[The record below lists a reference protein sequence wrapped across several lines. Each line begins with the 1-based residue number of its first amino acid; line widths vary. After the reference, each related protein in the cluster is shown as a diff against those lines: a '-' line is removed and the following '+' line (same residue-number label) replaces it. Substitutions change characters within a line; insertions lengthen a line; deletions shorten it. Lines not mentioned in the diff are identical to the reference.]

1 MCGIVGYIGHREVSH
16 LLIDGLKR
24 LEYRGYDSWG
34 VAMIFNGSHR
44 VIRNSGRIAAGENAA
59 LQSIDYAG
67 TQYGIGHTR
76 WATHGRP
83 TENNAHPHVD
93 CTAQFMVA
101 HNGIIDNYRE
111 LRNRLS
117 SEGHRFQSDTDTEVL
132 PHLIESN
139 FRGSLEDAVLQS
151 LREIEGAYGV
161 VAVSTRDK
169 EKIVAARKGPPL
181 VIGLG
186 EDENFVASDIPAV
199 LPYTRQMMLLDDGEI
214 AVIRRKSVSI
224 RDRDGN
230 CVERT
235 PMHIDWSPE
244 LAERNGYPHFML
256 KEIFEQPRAVTDT
269 IRGRLDCEGR
279 ITMEDSFSTIPARLD
294 RITVVACGTSL
305 HAAMAGKVM
314 IEQLAGIPV
323 DIDHASE
330 FRYRNPL
337 LSPRGMTIAIS
348 QSGET
353 ADTLGAA
360 LEAKSRGEYL
370 LAICN
375 VVGSQI
381 TRQADSVLYT
391 HAGPEIGVASTKA
404 FTTQLVAF
412 YLLALFL
419 AERNKRMS
427 REQLKQAAVEL
438 LAIPDQ
444 IESILRRD
452 HAIVALADQVCRYQN
467 FLYLGR
473 GLGYPLALEG
483 ALKLKEISYIH
494 AEGYPAGEMKH
505 GPIALIDPDTPVVAL
520 APQDHVRTKMIAN
533 IEEVKGRGAHVI
545 SVATEGDTDISK
557 LSDYTMFIPPSSYL
571 LSPLLTVIPLQM
583 LAYHIG
589 VNRGCDVDKP
599 RNLAKSVTVE

>member
-44 VIRNSGRIAAGENAA
+44 VVRNSGRIAAGENNA
-59 LQSIDYAG
+59 LQSIDYNG

-93 CTAQFMVA
+93 CTGQFMVA

-111 LRNRLS
+111 LRSRLT
-117 SEGHRFQSDTDTEVL
+117 SEGHVFKSDTDTEVL

-181 VIGLG
+181 VIGMG

-199 LPYTRQMMLLDDGEI
+199 LSYTREMMMLDDGEI

-224 RDRDGN
+224 RDRDGK
-230 CVERT
+230 CVERPAT
-235 PMHIDWSPE
+235 HIDWSPE

-256 KEIFEQPRAVTDT
+256 KEIFEQPRAVNDT
-269 IRGRLDCEGR
+269 IRGRIHADGR
-279 ITMEDSFSTIPARLD
+279 ITMEESFGQIPDRVD
-294 RITVVACGTSL
+294 RITIIACGTSL
-305 HAAMAGKVM
+305 HAAMAGKTM
-314 IEQLAGIPV
+314 IEQMAGIPV

-330 FRYRNPL
+330 YRYRNPL
-337 LSPRGMTIAIS
+337 LAPHGMTVAIS

-360 LEAKSRGEYL
+360 LEAKNRGEYL

-375 VVGSQI
+375 VVGSQL
-381 TRQADSVLYT
+381 TRQADAVVLT

-404 FTTQLVAF
+404 FTTQLVAL
-412 YLLALFL
+412 YLLALLL
-419 AERNKRMS
+419 AERNKRLS
-427 REQLKQAAVEL
+427 GEQLQQAAAEL
-438 LAIPDQ
+438 MAIPDQ
-444 IESILRRD
+444 ITAILQND
-452 HAIVALADQVCRYQN
+452 QAIAALADRFCGNQN

-473 GLGYPLALEG
+473 GLGFPLALEG

-505 GPIALIDPDTPVVAL
+505 GPIALIDPDTPVVAIAL
-520 APQDHVRTKMIAN
+520 QDHVRAKMIAN
-533 IEEVKGRGAHVI
+533 IEEVKGRGAPVLAI
-545 SVATEGDTDISK
+545 ATEGDTDICK
-557 LSDYTMFIPPSSYL
+557 TADFTIFIPPSSYL
-571 LSPLLTVIPLQM
+571 LSPLLTVVPLQM

>member
-34 VAMIFNGSHR
+34 VAMIFNGSSR
-44 VIRNSGRIAAGENAA
+44 VLRNSGRIEAGEKNA
-59 LQSIDYAG
+59 LQSIDYPG

-111 LRNRLS
+111 LRSRLT

-139 FRGSLEDAVLQS
+139 FRGSLEDAVIES

-186 EDENFVASDIPAV
+186 QDENFVASDIPAV
-199 LPYTRQMMLLDDGEI
+199 LPYTRQMIMLDDGET
-214 AVIRRKSVSI
+214 AVIRRKSVVI

-230 CVERT
+230 CLER
-235 PMHIDWSPE
+235 PPLHIDWSPE

-269 IRGRLDCEGR
+269 IRGRLDSEGHV
-279 ITMEDSFSTIPARLD
+279 TMEDSFSGIPERID
-294 RITVVACGTSL
+294 RITIVACGTSL

-314 IEQLAGIPV
+314 IEQLAGVPV

-330 FRYRNPL
+330 FRYRSPL
-337 LSPRGMTIAIS
+337 LVPNGMTIAIS

-360 LEAKSRGEYL
+360 LEAKSRGEHL

-427 REQLKQAAVEL
+427 SEQLKQAATEL

-444 IESILRRD
+444 IDTILRRD
-452 HAIVALADQVCRYQN
+452 DAIVSLAGKVCRYQN

-505 GPIALIDPDTPVVAL
+505 GPIALIDPDTPVVAIAL
-520 APQDHVRTKMIAN
+520 QDHVRTKMLAN

-545 SVATEGDTDISK
+545 TVATEGDTEISK
-557 LSDYTMFIPPSSYL
+557 LSDYTIFIPASSYL

>member
-44 VIRNSGRIAAGENAA
+44 VIRNSGRIEAGENAA
-59 LQSIDYAG
+59 LQSINYAG

-111 LRNRLS
+111 LRSRLT
-117 SEGHRFQSDTDTEVL
+117 SEGHHFQSDTDTEVL

-139 FRGSLEDAVLQS
+139 FRGSLEDAVIQS

-169 EKIVAARKGPPL
+169 EKIIAARKGPPL

-199 LPYTRQMMLLDDGEI
+199 LPYTREMMLLDDGEI
-214 AVIRRKSVSI
+214 AVIRRKSVAI
-224 RDRDGN
+224 RDKDGK
-230 CVERT
+230 CVERA
-235 PMHIDWSPE
+235 PMHIDWSPD

-256 KEIFEQPRAVTDT
+256 KEIFEQPRAVKDT
-269 IRGRLDCEGR
+269 IRERLHSDGR
-279 ITMEDSFSTIPARLD
+279 ITMEDSFSLIPERID
-294 RITVVACGTSL
+294 RITIVACGTSL
-305 HAAMAGKVM
+305 HAAMAGRTM

-337 LSPRGMTIAIS
+337 LAPHGMTIAIS

-360 LEAKSRGEYL
+360 VEAKNRGEYL

-381 TRQADSVLYT
+381 TRQADAVLYT

-404 FTTQLVAF
+404 FTTQLIAL
-412 YLLALFL
+412 YLFALFL
-419 AERNKRMS
+419 AERNKRLS
-427 REQLKQAAVEL
+427 QEQLKNEAAQL
-438 LAIPDQ
+438 LAIPDK
-444 IESILRRD
+444 IEFILRQNR
-452 HAIVALADQVCRYQN
+452 AIAALAEKVCKFQN

-473 GLGYPLALEG
+473 GLGFPLALEG

-505 GPIALIDPDTPVVAL
+505 GPIALIDPNTPVVAI
-520 APQDHVRTKMIAN
+520 APQDHVRTKMVAN
-533 IEEVKGRGAHVI
+533 IEEVKGRDAQVI
-545 SVATEGDTDISK
+545 AIATEGDTDISK
-557 LSDYTMFIPPSSYL
+557 LADYTIFIPPSSYL
-571 LSPLLTVIPLQM
+571 QSPLLTVIPLQM

>member
-44 VIRNSGRIAAGENAA
+44 VIRNSGRIAAGENGA

-93 CTAQFMVA
+93 CTGQFMVA

-111 LRNRLS
+111 LRCRLI

-151 LREIEGAYGV
+151 LREIEGAYGI

-186 EDENFVASDIPAV
+186 EDENFIASDIPAV
-199 LPYTRQMMLLDDGEI
+199 LPYTRQMMLLDDGEV
-214 AVIRRKSVSI
+214 AVIRRKSVDI
-224 RDRDGN
+224 RDRDGK
-230 CVERT
+230 CVNR
-235 PMHIDWSPE
+235 PAMHIDWSPE

-269 IRGRLDCEGR
+269 LRGRLDSEGHL
-279 ITMEDSFSTIPARLD
+279 TMEDSFSSIPDRID
-294 RITVVACGTSL
+294 RITIVACGTSL

-337 LSPRGMTIAIS
+337 LAPHGMTIAIS

-381 TRQADSVLYT
+381 TRQADAVLYT

-412 YLLALFL
+412 YLLAMFL

-427 REQLKQAAVEL
+427 RDQLKSAATEL
-438 LAIPDQ
+438 LAIPGQ
-444 IESILRRD
+444 IECILRSD
-452 HAIVALADQVCRYQN
+452 QAIVALAGQVCRYQN

-473 GLGYPLALEG
+473 GLGFPLALEG

-505 GPIALIDPDTPVVAL
+505 GPIALIDPDTPVVAI

-533 IEEVKGRGAHVI
+533 IEEVKGRGALVI
-545 SVATEGDTDISK
+545 AVATEGDADISK

-571 LSPLLTVIPLQM
+571 LSSLLAVIPLQL

>member
-1 MCGIVGYIGHREVSH
+1 
-16 LLIDGLKR
+16 
-24 LEYRGYDSWG
+24 
-34 VAMIFNGSHR
+34 
-44 VIRNSGRIAAGENAA
+44 
-59 LQSIDYAG
+59 
-67 TQYGIGHTR
+67 
-76 WATHGRP
+76 
-83 TENNAHPHVD
+83 
-93 CTAQFMVA
+93 MVA

-111 LRNRLS
+111 LRSRLT
-117 SEGHRFQSDTDTEVL
+117 SEGHHFQSDTDTEVL

-139 FRGSLEDAVLQS
+139 FRGSLEDAVIQS

-169 EKIVAARKGPPL
+169 EKIIAARKGPPL

-199 LPYTRQMMLLDDGEI
+199 LPYTREMMLLDDGEI
-214 AVIRRKSVSI
+214 AVIRRKSVAI
-224 RDRDGN
+224 RDKDGK
-230 CVERT
+230 CVERA
-235 PMHIDWSPE
+235 PMHIDWSPD

-256 KEIFEQPRAVTDT
+256 KEIFEQPRAVKDT
-269 IRGRLDCEGR
+269 IRERLHSDGR
-279 ITMEDSFSTIPARLD
+279 ITMEDSFSLIPERID
-294 RITVVACGTSL
+294 RITIVACGTSL
-305 HAAMAGKVM
+305 HAAMAGRTM

-337 LSPRGMTIAIS
+337 LAPHGMTIAIS

-360 LEAKSRGEYL
+360 VEAKNRGEYL

-381 TRQADSVLYT
+381 TRQADAVLYT

-404 FTTQLVAF
+404 FTTQLIAL
-412 YLLALFL
+412 YLFALFL
-419 AERNKRMS
+419 AERNKRLS
-427 REQLKQAAVEL
+427 QEQLKNEAAQL
-438 LAIPDQ
+438 LAIPDK
-444 IESILRRD
+444 IEFILRQNR
-452 HAIVALADQVCRYQN
+452 AIAALAEKVCKFQN

-473 GLGYPLALEG
+473 GLGFPLALEG

-505 GPIALIDPDTPVVAL
+505 GPIALIDPNTPVVAI
-520 APQDHVRTKMIAN
+520 APQDHVRTKMVAN
-533 IEEVKGRGAHVI
+533 IEEVKGRDAQVI
-545 SVATEGDTDISK
+545 AIATEGDTDISK
-557 LSDYTMFIPPSSYL
+557 LADYTIFIPPSSYL
-571 LSPLLTVIPLQM
+571 QSPLLTVIPLQM

-589 VNRGCDVDKP
+589 INRGCDVDKP